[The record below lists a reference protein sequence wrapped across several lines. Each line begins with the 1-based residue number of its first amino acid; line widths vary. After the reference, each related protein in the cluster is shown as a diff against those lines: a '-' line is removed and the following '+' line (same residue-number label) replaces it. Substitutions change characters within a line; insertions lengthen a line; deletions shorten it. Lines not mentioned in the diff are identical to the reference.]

1 MSQGAEHAVAS
12 LDALGPG
19 THLCA
24 FHHSPGQLTRIASTF
39 IGHGLAAGDQ
49 MLYVANDEHAE
60 VVLQAMAGRVHAD
73 DAIRAGQL
81 LVRSFAE
88 AYGTRRPDDLG
99 TVADGFRAAAAQSR
113 KDGFRGLRVAA
124 QMDDLAALLGSPA
137 EVLAW
142 ERMSTALQREIGV
155 SSVCL
160 YDRNLIDAEHA
171 DLIAREHDALA
182 PETARRPLARFLA
195 VDEPGGLRVSGE
207 VDVFNRDDLL
217 QVLRARAAV
226 THRIH
231 VDLEHLGFADVGSL
245 ARLTSLAAGLP
256 HDGCVI
262 LGGVPDAIRRTLHL
276 SGLHH
281 ERLRLEP

>member
-1 MSQGAEHAVAS
+1 MTVGTESAVAS
-12 LDALGPG
+12 LDSLAPG

-24 FHHSPGQLTRIASTF
+24 FHRSSEQLTRVASTF

-49 MLYVANDEHAE
+49 LIYVTTDEHAE
-60 VVLQAMAGRVHAD
+60 AVLRALPAHAR
-73 DAIRAGQL
+73 DAIAAGQL

-88 AYGTRRPDDLG
+88 VYGTRRPDDLG

-124 QMDDLAALLGSPA
+124 QMDGLAPLLGSPA
-137 EVLAW
+137 EIVGW
-142 ERMSTALQREIGV
+142 ERMSTVLQREIGV

-160 YDRNLIDAEHA
+160 YDTDLIEAEHA
-171 DLIAREHDALA
+171 DLVAREHDGFA
-182 PETARRPLARFLA
+182 PETAAEPLARFLA
-195 VDEPGGLRVSGE
+195 IHEPWGLRVSGE
-207 VDVFNRDDLL
+207 VDVFNRDELL
-217 QVLRARAAV
+217 QVLQARAAV

-231 VDLEHLGFADVGSL
+231 VDLEELTFADVGSL
-245 ARLTSLAAGLP
+245 ARVRAVAASLPESGSLT
-256 HDGCVI
+256 
-262 LGGVPDAIRRTLHL
+262 LGRVPDAVRRTLTI

>member
-1 MSQGAEHAVAS
+1 MSQGVERAVAS
-12 LDALGPG
+12 LDALDPG

-24 FHHSPGQLTRIASTF
+24 FHRSPGQLTRIASTF
-39 IGHGLAAGDQ
+39 IGHGLAAGDR
-49 MLYVANDEHAE
+49 MLYVTTDEHAE
-60 VVLQAMAGRVHAD
+60 AVLQAMPGHVRAD

-81 LVRSFAE
+81 LIRTFAE

-99 TVADGFRAAAAQSR
+99 AVADGFRAAAAQSR

-124 QMDDLAALLGSPA
+124 QMDDLAPLLGSP
-137 EVLAW
+137 EDVVGW

-160 YDRNLIDAEHA
+160 YDHDLIEAEHA
-171 DLIAREHDALA
+171 ELIAREHDGLA
-182 PETARRPLARFLA
+182 PETARQPLARFLA
-195 VDEPGGLRVSGE
+195 IHEPWGLRVSGE
-207 VDVFNRDDLL
+207 VDVFNRDELL
-217 QVLRARAAV
+217 QVLQARAAV

-231 VDLEHLGFADVGSL
+231 VDLEDLTFADVGSL
-245 ARLTSLAAGLP
+245 ARVRAVAASLPENGSL
-256 HDGCVI
+256 I
-262 LGGVPDAIRRTLHL
+262 LKRVPDAIRRTLTL